1 MKRTHLRFTEED
13 RCCDEKR
20 SMEIG
25 TDRSKNQL
33 SSSNEQG
40 EALCLQSIPSGLYEL
55 MAET

>member
-1 MKRTHLRFTEED
+1 
-13 RCCDEKR
+13 
-20 SMEIG
+20 MEIG

-40 EALCLQSIPSGLYEL
+40 EALCLQSIPGGLCEL